1 MPQESRSANTVPILA
16 GVDENRFG
24 NEHPSPQQKG
34 NVMISQVAFD
44 AIHTNR
50 PHIPKN
56 PFAVGG
62 YINGAILSFQWTP
75 DDWAAFPDSY
85 HIRINV
91 TGDPSRGDA
100 LDVETGDATPD
111 HVEAWIN
118 SRGPNT
124 KKPLLV
130 YCNRSNLA
138 ACINARDAAHAK
150 SGHYAFMWCATL
162 DGTITDRAMTQFGQT
177 RVNGTAVTD
186 VSLITDTRLLA
197 AMAAN
202 IGS

>member
-1 MPQESRSANTVPILA
+1 MSNIA
-16 GVDENRFG
+16 
-24 NEHPSPQQKG
+24 
-34 NVMISQVAFD
+34 SQVAFD

-62 YINGAILSFQWTP
+62 YINGAILSFQWTV
-75 DDWAAFPDSY
+75 DDWDAFPNAY

-100 LDVETGDATPD
+100 LDVETGDATISN
-111 HVEAWIN
+111 VEPWIIE
-118 SRGPNT
+118 RATGTGAT

-130 YCNRSNLA
+130 YCNRTNLA